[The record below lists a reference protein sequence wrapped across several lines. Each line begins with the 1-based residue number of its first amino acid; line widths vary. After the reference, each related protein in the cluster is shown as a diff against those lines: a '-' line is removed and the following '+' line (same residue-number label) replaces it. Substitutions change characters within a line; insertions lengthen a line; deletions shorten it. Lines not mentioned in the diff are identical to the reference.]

1 MKKILLILAIIA
13 SIVCILA
20 ISVSGTVIYKDI
32 SENILFTGTDEN
44 SDRIFEDY
52 EGAFPNTDEKGNA
65 LTWYIKGT
73 ETIDADTV
81 HTVDSFFTIDETGTH
96 ASLSESGV
104 YKYVNKEKELSIVSA
119 YFPDNLNILTLS
131 LSDSGYG
138 SAYDFNT
145 DKSNLLFL
153 RLPNTLTVLPSRIG
167 QGTPIIDCTIPDE
180 TPIKSFD
187 VTSFHGSK
195 NLRSVDIPASVTII
209 KSNGH
214 SNNGNTFYSC
224 VSLVDVHFSGNS
236 QLETIQILA
245 FNNCTSLKE
254 ITIPNS
260 VINIEPRVF
269 QSCTSLETVRLGAN
283 TGKGLTEYNVQS
295 MLYQCSSLKYVY
307 FSDTMVPTSG
317 SHLFPDG
324 VADMV
329 FFYTGSYEKYEALKS
344 ILTSLGNNGK
354 LTNATPIEWDSTKD
368 DQYYKNL
375 ATTDKKCYVVYGYNS
390 CNAFYNGIHTEKTED
405 QNPCWL
411 IECAKCGVKNI
422 YSGNDSTHN
431 IATEMIYANYLK
443 NGVKKTFCTNAS
455 CQGEVI
461 EEVIDSLFTF
471 VGYSSN
477 DKGEMCVTYRI
488 NTDAI
493 EAYKSFYGEAMS
505 FSYGIVA
512 AANNDKPL
520 DVTEKVI
527 NVDLSENKYTQID
540 FKLSGLSEATKD
552 VPITM
557 NIYVIEVKGES
568 TSVKYVTSS
577 NTSDTAEAITYAAS
591 PKK

>member
-13 SIVCILA
+13 SIVCILT
-20 ISVSGTVIYKDI
+20 ISVSASVIYKDI
-32 SENILFTGTDEN
+32 SGNTLFTGTDEN
-44 SDRIFEDY
+44 SDRIFESY
-52 EGAFPNTDEKGNA
+52 EGDFPKTDENGNA

-81 HTVDSFFTIDETGTH
+81 HTVDSFLTIDTTNEH
-96 ASLSESGV
+96 ASLTEAGV
-104 YKYVNKEKELSIVSA
+104 YKYVNQAKELSIVSA
-119 YFPDNLNILTLS
+119 YFPDNSNILTFS
-131 LSDSGYG
+131 FSDSGYG
-138 SAYDFNT
+138 STYDFNT

-167 QGTPIIDCTIPDE
+167 QSTPIIDCTIPDE

-214 SNNGNTFYSC
+214 SNNGNTFYCC
-224 VSLVDVHFSGNS
+224 VSLVDVHFSENS
-236 QLETIQILA
+236 QLETIQVLA
-245 FNNCTSLKE
+245 FNTCTSLKE
-254 ITIPNS
+254 ISIPNS
-260 VINIEPRVF
+260 AINIEPRVF
-269 QSCTSLETVRLGAN
+269 QNCTSLETVRLGAN

-324 VADMV
+324 ASDMV

-344 ILTSLGNNGK
+344 TLTKLGNNGRF
-354 LTNATPIEWDSTKD
+354 TNATPIEWDSTKD
-368 DQYYKNL
+368 DQYYKDL
-375 ATTDKKCYVVYGYNS
+375 ATADKKSYVVYGYNS
-390 CNAFYNGIHTEKTED
+390 CNAFYNGIHTEKIED

-411 IECAKCGVKNI
+411 VECNKCGVTNI
-422 YSGNDSTHN
+422 YSGNEITHN
-431 IATEMIYANYLK
+431 FTTEMLYESYLLD
-443 NGVKKTFCTNAS
+443 GVKKTYCTNAN
-455 CQGEVI
+455 CQSKAT
-461 EEVIDSLFTF
+461 EEAIDPLFTF

-488 NTDAI
+488 NTYAI

-552 VPITM
+552 VPIAM
-557 NIYVIEVKGES
+557 NMYVIEAKGES
-568 TSVKYVTSS
+568 TSVKYITSNS
-577 NTSDTAEAITYAAS
+577 TSDTAEAITYAAS